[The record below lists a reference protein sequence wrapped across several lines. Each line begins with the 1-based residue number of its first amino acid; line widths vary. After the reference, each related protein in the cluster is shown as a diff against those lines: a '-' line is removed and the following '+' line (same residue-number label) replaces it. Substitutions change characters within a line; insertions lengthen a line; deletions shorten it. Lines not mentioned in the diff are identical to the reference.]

1 MQTSTLLPLV
11 LAATATASAQFPY
24 QAVELMRVGDT
35 LPGGHQVADFTH
47 LRTNDLGDWA
57 ALVRSS
63 NPDPSMDQAIVR
75 NGEAI
80 LTEGDIAPGTGGEIV
95 LELHD
100 FDLNDDGHLAI
111 VALTS
116 NRAVVYFAG
125 DKIAETGTPVS
136 GGALGA
142 GAAILDV
149 FKVNAAV
156 NGRLLLRCLIVDPA
170 FTGGARDALLAL
182 QVDSAGAIVQS
193 NPLGLT
199 GDIYPGQSERLLT
212 FRKKDNALSFLDNGE
227 GTWAGKL
234 EPSAA
239 PSRDV
244 AYFADTTLLY
254 QGGTPAGTSS
264 RNWRSEP
271 VEATASSLSGSKAL
285 IGRLDQSD
293 LTNDEVLVIDGMVF
307 AREGTPYAPLS
318 SAPLVEHI
326 DRNNLFLTDD
336 GRPVFRMQL
345 EGTGPARHAIVR
357 GSEVILRGGDL
368 VIGAGAGIESFV
380 DSEYG
385 FHASDDGRFLIAQV
399 LLSGGGR
406 ALVFRED
413 ELGEPY
419 CIAAPNTTGVMSRT
433 HAVGSAMVSIDAL
446 GLVTT
451 NAPPGEFAYYV
462 CGNAP
467 DDVPNPGGSD
477 GRLCVGGSAIGRYVA
492 EVAQIDASGRIFMPV
507 DLSAIPT
514 NPIMSVMA
522 GDRWHFQ
529 LWHRD
534 TGPGG
539 SNFSLPVRV
548 EFR

>member
-1 MQTSTLLPLV
+1 MRILQLPLV
-11 LAATATASAQFPY
+11 LAAATTASAQFPY

-35 LPGGHQVADFTH
+35 LPGGYQVADFTH

-57 ALVRSS
+57 AMVRST
-63 NPDPSMDQAIVR
+63 NPDPAADQAVVR
-75 NGEAI
+75 NGELI
-80 LTEGDIAPGTGGEIV
+80 LAEGDIAPSTGGETV
-95 LELHD
+95 ERLRD

-111 VALTS
+111 AVETS

-125 DKIAETGTPVS
+125 HKVAETGTPVS
-136 GGALGA
+136 GGVLGA
-142 GAAILDV
+142 GAALLEV
-149 FKVNAAV
+149 FKVNAAAS
-156 NGRLLLRCLIVDPA
+156 GRLLLRCLIVDPA
-170 FTGGARDALLAL
+170 FAGGARDALLAL
-182 QVDSAGAIVQS
+182 EVDGSGAIVQM

-199 GDIYPGQSERLLT
+199 GDIYTGQTERLLT
-212 FRKKDNALSFLDNGE
+212 FRKTDNALSFLDSGQ

-239 PSRDV
+239 PSRDI
-244 AYFADTTLLY
+244 AYFADSTLLY
-254 QGGTPAGTSS
+254 QGGTPAGMSS

-271 VEATASSLSGSKAL
+271 VEATASSLSGSKA
-285 IGRLDQSD
+285 IVGRLDQSD
-293 LTNDEVLVIDGMVF
+293 LTNDEVLVIDGVVY
-307 AREGTPYAPLS
+307 AREGTPYSPLP

-336 GRPVFRMQL
+336 GRPVFRVQL
-345 EGTGPARHAIVR
+345 EGSGPARHAIVR

-368 VIGAGAGIESFV
+368 VIGAGSGIESFV
-380 DSEYG
+380 NSEYG

-399 LLSGGGR
+399 SLSGGDR
-406 ALVFRED
+406 VLVFRED
-413 ELGEPY
+413 ELGEAY
-419 CIAAPNTTGVMSRT
+419 CLAAPNTTGVMSRT

-492 EVAQIDASGRIFMPV
+492 EVDQIDAAGRFFMPV
-507 DLSAIPT
+507 DLSSIPT
-514 NPIMSVMA
+514 NPVMSVMA
-522 GDRWHFQ
+522 GERWHFQ